1 MPTDRQAALA
11 STTTKTDN
19 NPHPQAQEGNR
30 SAPPPQKHTKFHSHP
45 GARETF
51 HLLPLPE
58 RAGPDGP
65 LSFNHLPPTPK
76 ETRSFSLKPLNR
88 RSLAPGTTGIQ
99 HPPRSPL
106 RGRGRKPHA
115 GSVSRAPHPPQDLAP
130 RQPVPVLRPQQ
141 ARSCRVH
148 MASGVH
154 MAINGPPSL
163 PRQGALRLPDSQ
175 RHSRPKPRLRP
186 PASPPPP
193 RRSESRGMPG
203 AARGPGVGGADAADP
218 WAPPAHTRRVCTRG
232 RDKQVPSPDTLRL
245 GLVPK
250 PCRTP
255 KPDPSAP

>member
-30 SAPPPQKHTKFHSHP
+30 SAPPPKKHTKFHSHP

-99 HPPRSPL
+99 HPLRSPL

-115 GSVSRAPHPPQDLAP
+115 GSVSRAP
-130 RQPVPVLRPQQ
+130 
-141 ARSCRVH
+141 
-148 MASGVH
+148 
-154 MAINGPPSL
+154 
-163 PRQGALRLPDSQ
+163 
-175 RHSRPKPRLRP
+175 
-186 PASPPPP
+186 PPPP
-193 RRSESRGMPG
+193 
-203 AARGPGVGGADAADP
+203 GPC
-218 WAPPAHTRRVCTRG
+218 APPAGTCPPPPTGEKLPRPHGFRCSHGNKRAP
-232 RDKQVPSPDTLRL
+232 VPPAAGCAPTP
-245 GLVPK
+245 GLP
-250 PCRTP
+250 
-255 KPDPSAP
+255 APLPPQA